1 MLAELACTTATTRLL
16 WAPETLEDEEES
28 VDPQTSRRASFRTQ
42 QELEEMMLAADTC
55 QEKLMASTQK
65 PEQLQS
71 KQTLGV
77 ADADFAIAQR
87 VHSHVDV

>member
-1 MLAELACTTATTRLL
+1 M
-16 WAPETLEDEEES
+16 EEYRYHQQH
-28 VDPQTSRRASFRTQ
+28 VPMQHRRQ

-55 QEKLMASTQK
+55 QEQLMASTQK
-65 PEQLQS
+65 LEQLQS

-87 VHSHVDV
+87 VHSHSTYDSKYYF

>member
-1 MLAELACTTATTRLL
+1 M
-16 WAPETLEDEEES
+16 EEYRYHQQH
-28 VDPQTSRRASFRTQ
+28 VPMQHRRQ

-55 QEKLMASTQK
+55 QEQLMASTQK

>member
-1 MLAELACTTATTRLL
+1 MDIDNR
-16 WAPETLEDEEES
+16 W
-28 VDPQTSRRASFRTQ
+28 PQGDTDKMIDASSSFDHVNHQQHVRMQHRRQ

-55 QEKLMASTQK
+55 QEKLTASTQK
-65 PEQLQS
+65 LEQLQS

>member
-1 MLAELACTTATTRLL
+1 
-16 WAPETLEDEEES
+16 
-28 VDPQTSRRASFRTQ
+28 
-42 QELEEMMLAADTC
+42 
-55 QEKLMASTQK
+55 MASTQK

>member
-1 MLAELACTTATTRLL
+1 M
-16 WAPETLEDEEES
+16 EEYRNHQQH
-28 VDPQTSRRASFRTQ
+28 VRMQHRRQ